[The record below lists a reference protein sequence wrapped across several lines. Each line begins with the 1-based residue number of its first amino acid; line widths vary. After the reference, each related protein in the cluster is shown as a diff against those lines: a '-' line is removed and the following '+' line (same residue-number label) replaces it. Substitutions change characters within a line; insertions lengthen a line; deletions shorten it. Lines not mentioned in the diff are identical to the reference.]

1 MFRRGS
7 EQSADEARAPDRVD
21 SVLGPGLT
29 WQGDLAGTGGIRIEG
44 AFDGDIQL
52 HGLVVVG
59 ERGRVTCENIR
70 AVTVIVAGSVKGN
83 IQAQRLEIM
92 GSGRVWGDV
101 TTVSLSTEEGAFLRG
116 QITMEESLD
125 LGFSEQT
132 GAKEEDETSAEDQD
146 REEGESSEES
156 G

>member
-7 EQSADEARAPDRVD
+7 DHTADDAHAPDRVD

-29 WQGDLAGTGGIRIEG
+29 WQGNLSGTGGIRIEG
-44 AFDGDIQL
+44 AFDGDIHL

-59 ERGRVTCENIR
+59 DQGRVTCQDIR
-70 AVTVIVAGSVKGN
+70 AVTVVVAGSVKGN

-92 GSGRVWGDV
+92 GTGRVWGDV

-116 QITMEESLD
+116 QITMEETLD
-125 LGFSEQT
+125 LGFRHPPDA
-132 GAKEEDETSAEDQD
+132 GADGAAEKDAAEEEDQA
-146 REEGESSEES
+146 SST
-156 G
+156 